1 MSSLSKLSAISLFVE
16 DLDAT
21 KTFYTSVFSVP
32 VVFEDANSAVVKFD
46 NLLVNLLRAS
56 EAATLVEPAAVG
68 GPNAG
73 KRFQISIWV
82 DDLEAVCKMLALHG
96 VSLLTGPQAQPWG
109 RTTITFVDP
118 AGHSWEV
125 AQETKT

>member
-1 MSSLSKLSAISLFVE
+1 MSSLSKLSAVSLFVE
-16 DLDAT
+16 DLGAT
-21 KTFYTSVFSVP
+21 KAFYTSVFGVP

-46 NLLVNLLRAS
+46 NLLVNLLLAS
-56 EAATLVEPAAVG
+56 EAATLVAPAAVG
-68 GPNAG
+68 GPDAG

-82 DDLEAVCKMLALHG
+82 GDLEAVCEKLAVQG
-96 VSLLTGPQAQPWG
+96 VSLLTGPQRQPWG